1 MSSTYSLD
9 DLPRHQSG
17 SLSASQAFLN
27 WTEFVSIGCIYT
39 AIYDPQCEDRVN
51 FSQASSRTVY
61 SIYVSGNLGF
71 RAAPICAVQETA
83 LRSCKKGGHGQLCQP
98 GPKSSPYS
106 LSSVPLCQQVC
117 ASVNVNVN
125 VCFCQV
131 DSLLL
136 ENVIALSVF
145 HLLQI
150 W

>member
-1 MSSTYSLD
+1 MLSTYSLD
-9 DLPRHQSG
+9 DFPRHQSG
-17 SLSASQAFLN
+17 SLSVSQAFLN

-83 LRSCKKGGHGQLCQP
+83 LRSCKKGGQGNSVNRVHNPPLTLFQVCL
-98 GPKSSPYS
+98 SVNTSVS
-106 LSSVPLCQQVC
+106 LSMS
-117 ASVNVNVN
+117 S
-125 VCFCQV
+125 CFCVV

-136 ENVIALSVF
+136 ENVMLCLYFICYKYGD
-145 HLLQI
+145 
-150 W
+150 